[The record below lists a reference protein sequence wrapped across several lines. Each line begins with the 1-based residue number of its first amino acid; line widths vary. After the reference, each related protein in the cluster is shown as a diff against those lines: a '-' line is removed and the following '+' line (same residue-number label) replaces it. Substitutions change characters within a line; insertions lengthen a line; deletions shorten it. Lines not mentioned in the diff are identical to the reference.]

1 MENDTIKG
9 RLLVVEHQNK
19 EIKEAVKEIL
29 EKLDNLDDRYP
40 TRREVAVFNWIIV
53 TTMAA
58 IGTIIAILK
67 IK

>member
-40 TRREVAVFNWIIV
+40 TRREVSVFNWIIV

-58 IGTIIAILK
+58 IGTVIAILK